1 MNHPT
6 FCFKKSAIINA
17 GNYDSSQHSMCE
29 DFDLIIRVMK
39 KYGKIHN
46 LPEVLL
52 LYRIHDNQLTW
63 NGGKEGRQYWTKY
76 RNELIDKHI
85 SENVNF

>member
-6 FCFKKSAIINA
+6 FCFKKSAIISV
-17 GNYDSSQHSMCE
+17 GNYNNSQHSMCE

-52 LYRIHDNQLTW
+52 LYRIHENQLTW
-63 NGGKEGRQYWTKY
+63 IQ
-76 RNELIDKHI
+76 IH
-85 SENVNF
+85 